1 MNYYQF
7 HIGDFRSGTI
17 NMSRHS
23 RWIYRDMMDVYYD
36 SEEPLPLD
44 MDVLCD
50 MLGVSSDDEK
60 EIVRRHLRFKFD
72 MTDAGYTHEVCEK
85 VISEYRAKA
94 DVARANGKLGGR
106 PKGKQNKPS
115 GYPLGCEELSYCEQD
130 GTGSQTNHKPLTT
143 NQEPEDQ
150 QPCDQQAESPDLL
163 GDDQK
168 VKAAQVHI
176 PYDQILAAFAKRLPS
191 FPQPRKLDPDRRQ
204 AVKAIWTKEEDYG
217 TVDFFDRYFGYVAKS
232 DFLMGETG
240 WKSCNFDWIF
250 KPKNFRKI
258 IEGTYHKDESQ

>member
-50 MLGVSSDDEK
+50 MLGVCSDDEK

-106 PKGKQNKPS
+106 PKGNQNKPS
-115 GYPLGCEELSYCEQD
+115 GFQSGSYEVSVCKQGE
-130 GTGSQTNHKPLTT
+130 TGSQTNHKPLTT
-143 NQEPEDQ
+143 NQEPETKNQ
-150 QPCDQQAESPDLL
+150 EQEPVAA
-163 GDDQK
+163 
-168 VKAAQVHI
+168 KAARVKFDPLTMKPDNVSEQVWAEWAQARSESRKPLTKAMCTAQAKQLAGHANADEVI
-176 PYDQILAAFAKRLPS
+176 RKSIAAGWQGLFPDSVKSTSARHSGFDQINYMDGL
-191 FPQPRKLDPDRRQ
+191 
-204 AVKAIWTKEEDYG
+204 
-217 TVDFFDRYFGYVAKS
+217 TVDENGSLRF
-232 DFLMGETG
+232 
-240 WKSCNFDWIF
+240 
-250 KPKNFRKI
+250 
-258 IEGTYHKDESQ
+258 

>member
-1 MNYYQF
+1 MHYFKRN
-7 HIGDFRSGTI
+7 IGDYHKKAGRLSMLEHGAYTLLLDACYDRERFPTI
-17 NMSRHS
+17 
-23 RWIYRDMMDVYYD
+23 
-36 SEEPLPLD
+36 EEALEW
-44 MDVLCD
+44 
-50 MLGVSSDDEK
+50 SWARTDDEIAAVK
-60 EIVRRHLRFKFD
+60 FVLSKFFTLNDSVYAQQRVKDEI
-72 MTDAGYTHEVCEK
+72 DA
-85 VISEYRAKA
+85 YRAKSIKNQEIA
-94 DVARANGKLGGR
+94 LAREAARRSTRERIEHETCTDHHLTN
-106 PKGKQNKPS
+106 
-115 GYPLGCEELSYCEQD
+115 
-130 GTGSQTNHKPLTT
+130 NHKPLTT

-150 QPCDQQAESPDLL
+150 KPCDQQAESPDLL

-168 VKAAQVHI
+168 VKAAHVHI
-176 PYDQILAAFAKRLPS
+176 PYDKILAAFAKRLPS

-204 AVKAIWTKEEDYG
+204 AVKAIWTREEDYG

>member
-72 MTDAGYTHEVCEK
+72 MTDSGYTHEVCEK

-115 GYPLGCEELSYCEQD
+115 GYQLGYEEVSYCEQD

-143 NQEPEDQ
+143 NQEPE
-150 QPCDQQAESPDLL
+150 ES
-163 GDDQK
+163 
-168 VKAAQVHI
+168 KALVNDESSTPAGKPSRKEDPV
-176 PYDQILAAFAKRLPS
+176 PYDLIIESYRKCLPEL
-191 FPQPRKLDPDRRQ
+191 PQPESMTPKRKAGARSIWKQYKKSHEPDF
-204 AVKAIWTKEEDYG
+204 W
-217 TVDFFDRYFGYVAKS
+217 DRYFTYVGKQE
-232 DFLMGETG
+232 FL
-240 WKSCNFDWIF
+240 CNMRGIGINWLL
-250 KPKNFRKI
+250 NFENMCKV
-258 IEGTYHKDESQ
+258 IEGNYE

>member
-1 MNYYQF
+1 MAALPYMQLYVADYLADTQHLTTEEHGAYLLLLF
-7 HIGDFRSGTI
+7 SYWQTGKAL
-17 NMSRHS
+17 RHDRLAPVARLS
-23 RWIYRDMMDVYYD
+23 NERW
-36 SEEPLPLD
+36 
-44 MDVLCD
+44 
-50 MLGVSSDDEK
+50 
-60 EIVRRHLRFKFD
+60 
-72 MTDAGYTHEVCEK
+72 
-85 VISEYRAKA
+85 A
-94 DVARANGKLGGR
+94 DVKESLREFFFEDGNQWIHFRVEADLEAVNSKSIKASGAGKASARARAASKH
-106 PKGKQNKPS
+106 
-115 GYPLGCEELSYCEQD
+115 EA
-130 GTGSQTNHKPLTT
+130 SQPNSTNVERTIERTLNHTDTEAETDKEK
-143 NQEPEDQ
+143 N
-150 QPCDQQAESPDLL
+150 PCDQQAESPDLL